1 MASREPC
8 VELGLRANWR
18 PFAML
23 VLINAFVGAMVG
35 QERTLLP
42 LIAEQEFKL
51 TTRTLI
57 LTFLISFGITKALV
71 NFLAGFWADRWG
83 RKPVLVAGWLVGL
96 PVPVLLMVAPSWE
109 WIVFANVLLG
119 VQQGLCWTL
128 TVMMKIDLVGRRQ
141 RGLAM
146 GLNEFAGYLAVSVMA
161 LVTGYLASAYGLRP
175 VPFLPGLAL
184 AIAGLILSLVSVPE
198 TQPCARLEQVQ
209 HADDHPHPGL
219 LPVLVQV
226 SGGDRQLFALSQA
239 GMVNNLNDAAV
250 WGLVPLLLAQAGA
263 SVEQIGLVSAFYPA
277 VWGVMQIPLGA
288 LSDYWGRRGLIAA
301 GMVVQAVGIWLL
313 LSEQGLPVWL
323 TGAGLLGLGTAMVY
337 PTLLAAVADR
347 TPPSWRATAVGGYRL
362 WRDAGYAVGAL
373 VGGVV
378 ADLVGMRTALAFVA
392 ALTLLSGIW
401 VAIALRG
408 KR

>member
-1 MASREPC
+1 MPSREPC
-8 VELGLRANWR
+8 TELGLVANWR

-42 LIAEQEFKL
+42 LIAEQEFLL
-51 TTRTLI
+51 TARTLI
-57 LTFLISFGITKALV
+57 LTFLISFGVTKALV

-83 RKPVLVAGWLVGL
+83 RKPVLVVGWLVGL
-96 PVPVLLMVAPSWE
+96 PVPLLLMVAPSWN

-146 GLNEFAGYLAVSVMA
+146 GLNEFAGYLAVSGMA
-161 LVTGYLASAYGLRP
+161 LLTGYLASAYGLRP
-175 VPFLPGLAL
+175 APFLPGLAL
-184 AIAGLILSLVSVPE
+184 AIAGLILSLFSVPE
-198 TQPCARLEQVQ
+198 TLPCARLEQAQ
-209 HADDHPHPGL
+209 HASDDPHPGL
-219 LPVLVQV
+219 LPVLARV
-226 SGGDRQLFALSQA
+226 SGGDRRLFALSQA

-250 WGLVPLLLAQAGA
+250 WGLMPLLLAQAGA
-263 SVEQIGLVSAFYPA
+263 SVYQIGLVSAFYPA

-288 LSDYWGRRGLIAA
+288 LSDLWGRGGLIAT
-301 GMVVQAVGIWLL
+301 GMAVQAVGIWLL

-373 VGGVV
+373 IGGAI
-378 ADLVGMRTALAFVA
+378 ADLVGMRSALAFVA
-392 ALTLLSGIW
+392 GLTLLSGLW

-408 KR
+408 KG

>member
-313 LSEQGLPVWL
+313 LSEQGLPIWL